1 MKVQGISGK
10 RSGHSFGS
18 INDVDIAINKW
29 LGENPDAAI
38 VDIKIISRDNHYDA
52 LILYETYISKHGKS
66 TGVDRNG
73 NTVNIENSVSVDR
86 RYINDKLIPEVV
98 AVLKDLS
105 LKNVVELFGPDLD
118 GLAEFIKGKI

>member
-52 LILYETYISKHGKS
+52 LILYETYISKHGPSDLTLAK
-66 TGVDRNG
+66 RK
-73 NTVNIENSVSVDR
+73 R
-86 RYINDKLIPEVV
+86 KDK
-98 AVLKDLS
+98 
-105 LKNVVELFGPDLD
+105 
-118 GLAEFIKGKI
+118 